1 MNYQKP
7 KTKFR
12 KGAASFYIVA
22 FSTLILVV
30 IAMSFAAVI
39 ISEVTR
45 TSNDDLAQSA
55 YDSAL
60 AGIEDA
66 KLAYYNYQSCIE
78 TKATYDDQL
87 TASDDVSCQDIVY
100 WMNHP
105 DCDMVGHI
113 LGRIPKNGPGGEVLI
128 QETKDGDNNMQQAY
142 TCVKLDLNTSDYRT
156 TLTSDNST
164 RVIQVELEDK
174 QAQEITFARISW
186 YSNTDGSDYQF
197 TNVNGN
203 NVIFP
208 TLATKAATP
217 PTISV
222 GLVQTATNFALSE
235 FDDASYG
242 AKAATNR
249 GTVYLV
255 PTKDENVAG
264 KDELPDNHIGAY
276 GRGNHSGI
284 NFITASDMVKSN
296 DRTVKNLP
304 YTVYCDQN
312 GEFACSATIELPNV
326 IQHGADSAR
335 NNDTFMFVVN
345 VPYGQP
351 STDISLE
358 LCTSA
363 EANDCVKT
371 TSSGEDGGS
380 TEESSSTTNIATLH
394 NVQVKIDSTGRAN
407 DLYRRIEARLDTFD
421 TYFPYPL
428 YALEL
433 LGNNG
438 NDPNLVKDMTVT
450 CEYQRW
456 GSFAPTCP

>member
-1 MNYQKP
+1 
-7 KTKFR
+7 
-12 KGAASFYIVA
+12 
-22 FSTLILVV
+22 
-30 IAMSFAAVI
+30 MSFAAVI

-78 TKATYDDQL
+78 TKTDYSNAEVTVDGKV
-87 TASDDVSCQDIVY
+87 TCEDIVA
-100 WMNHP
+100 WVEHP
-105 DCDMVGHI
+105 DENIDNMRSCDMVGHI
-113 LGRIPKNGPGGEVLI
+113 LGRIREDKSGEVLI

-208 TLATKAATP
+208 TLATKVATP

-235 FDDASYG
+235 FDDTNYG
-242 AKAATNR
+242 TNKAATNR

-255 PTKDENVAG
+255 PTEDEDVARQ
-264 KDELPDNHIGAY
+264 DNLPDNHIGAY